1 MILPEYQSHKR
12 VRAAKILDMH
22 MNTNDHLSYWVLEL
36 DGVKKL
42 VDVSSFQISKH
53 NPQIGWYY
61 VVYEDGY
68 VSFSPPDAFEG
79 GYTLIEN

>member
-1 MILPEYQSHKR
+1 
-12 VRAAKILDMH
+12 